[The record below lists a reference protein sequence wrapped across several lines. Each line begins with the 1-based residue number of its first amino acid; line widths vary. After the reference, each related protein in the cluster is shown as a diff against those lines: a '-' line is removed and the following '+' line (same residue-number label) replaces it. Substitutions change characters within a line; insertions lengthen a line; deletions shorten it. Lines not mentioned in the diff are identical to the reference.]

1 MKKIVLLFCLALTAF
16 SVSCTS
22 KNKAASAKVKVGSTV
37 QKNVTIAGET
47 VVRNHKISE
56 YKEYD
61 QFGRV
66 IYIKYS
72 NSEYKYDYDESG
84 TKRHAISFLYSKKDS
99 EIWDDLDSKGNVIHE
114 KSSDGT
120 EAWYEWNEDNKLI
133 YMGYGD
139 GNEARYEIKGNI
151 TEVHFTG
158 SDGYTS
164 TSIIDNGTEYIE
176 YDDKGNV
183 IHFENSGG
191 HEEFYEYTF
200 WPDGTIKTKI
210 TYEKI

>member
-22 KNKAASAKVKVGSTV
+22 KSKVGSSKVKVGSTV
-37 QKNVTIAGET
+37 QKNVTVDGET
-47 VVRNHKISE
+47 VVRTLKISE
-56 YKEYD
+56 CREYD

-72 NSEYKYDYDESG
+72 NSEFKYDYDESG
-84 TKRHAISFLYSKKDS
+84 SKRHAISFLYSKKINES
-99 EIWDDLDSKGNVIHE
+99 WEDLDSNGNVIHVTSKVGSE
-114 KSSDGT
+114 
-120 EAWYEWNEDNKLI
+120 EWYEYNDENKLI
-133 YMGYGD
+133 YKKDEY
-139 GNEARYEIKGNI
+139 GNESWYEYNDNI
-151 TEVHFTG
+151 IEVYFSG

-164 TSIIDNGTEYIE
+164 SSSIDNGTEYFE

-210 TYEKI
+210 TYEKC

>member
-47 VVRNHKISE
+47 VVRNLKISE
-56 YKEYD
+56 YREYD

-66 IYIKYS
+66 IYTKYS
-72 NSEYKYDYDESG
+72 N
-84 TKRHAISFLYSKKDS
+84 
-99 EIWDDLDSKGNVIHE
+99 
-114 KSSDGT
+114 
-120 EAWYEWNEDNKLI
+120 
-133 YMGYGD
+133 
-139 GNEARYEIKGNI
+139 
-151 TEVHFTG
+151 
-158 SDGYTS
+158 
-164 TSIIDNGTEYIE
+164 TEYFE

-183 IHFENSGG
+183 IHFKNSGG

-200 WPDGTIKTKI
+200 YPDGTIKTKI

>member
-22 KNKAASAKVKVGSTV
+22 KIKVGSTV
-37 QKNVTIAGET
+37 QKNVTVDGES
-47 VVRNHKISE
+47 VVRNLKISE
-56 YKEYD
+56 CREYD

-72 NSEYKYDYDESG
+72 NSEFKYDYDESG
-84 TKRHAISFLYSKKDS
+84 SKRHAISFLYSKKDDES
-99 EIWDDLDSKGNVIHE
+99 WADLDSNGNEIHVKY
-114 KSSDGT
+114 KSGF
-120 EAWYEWNEDNKLI
+120 EEWNEYNDENKLI
-133 YMGYGD
+133 YRKNKYGD
-139 GNEARYEIKGNI
+139 ETRYEYKGNI
-151 TEVHFTG
+151 TEVYFTG
-158 SDGYTS
+158 IDGYTS
-164 TSIIDNGTEYIE
+164 LSSIDNGTEYFE